1 MMYTI
6 YEVATGK
13 IVSVGTY
20 RPERIQAYL
29 DEGQAAYEGE
39 VDTNVFDRIVDG
51 EPVSTV
57 KTFDAQ
63 AHARA
68 MRNVVLQ
75 SSDWTQGAD
84 SPLSDDAKAAWRTYR
99 QQLRDFPTMVGE
111 CTCQQDVED
120 LMPLKPGNANA

>member
-29 DEGQAAYEGE
+29 EEGQAAYEGE
-39 VDTNVFDRIVDG
+39 VDTSIFDRIVDG
-51 EPVSTV
+51 EPVAAVSA
-57 KTFDAQ
+57 FDAQ
-63 AHARA
+63 AHART
-68 MRNVVLQ
+68 MRNIALQ
-75 SSDWTQGAD
+75 GSDWTQGAD

-99 QQLRDFPTMVGE
+99 QELRDFPTVVTD
-111 CTCQQDVED
+111 CTSVTEVEG
-120 LMPLKPGNANA
+120 LMPIKPGGG